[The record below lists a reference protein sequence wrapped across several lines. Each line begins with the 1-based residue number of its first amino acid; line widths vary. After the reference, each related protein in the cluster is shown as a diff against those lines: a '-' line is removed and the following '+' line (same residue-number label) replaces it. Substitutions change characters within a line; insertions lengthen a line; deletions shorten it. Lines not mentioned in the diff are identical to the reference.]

1 MYMYEHQIY
10 VLSSTASSIDLQDY
24 ENLGVAS
31 TFKNLILMFPV
42 SLLEALPRELLT
54 LFINHMTQLTCDIG
68 KNAAMEEAVS
78 YHPLCTKL
86 LNEQLIFNLTI
97 IVCKVYEY
105 SN

>member
-1 MYMYEHQIY
+1 M
-10 VLSSTASSIDLQDY
+10 STPFSIDLQDY

-54 LFINHMTQLTCDIG
+54 VFINLMTKLTCDIG

-78 YHPLCTKL
+78 TSLGRKH
-86 LNEQLIFNLTI
+86 
-97 IVCKVYEY
+97 
-105 SN
+105 

>member
-10 VLSSTASSIDLQDY
+10 VFSSTASSIDLQDY

-31 TFKNLILMFPV
+31 TFKKLILMFPV

-78 YHPLCTKL
+78 LSS
-86 LNEQLIFNLTI
+86 F
-97 IVCKVYEY
+97 VY
-105 SN
+105 